1 MEEKTRMSRTMM
13 AYRLLDWQQPPQL
26 VETEI
31 PQPGHGEVR
40 VKVAGNGLCHS
51 DVIMPYIPRE
61 IAEPQGWRMPFTLG
75 HEIGG
80 HIDLLGEGVRH
91 FSVGDPVVLISPHSC
106 GTCWYCLRGLD
117 SACTES
123 GAGRGYGRDG
133 GLAPFVVA
141 TAAREVIKLRTLDPK
156 RAAPITDAGTT
167 SYHAVKRA
175 LPRLMP
181 GSTAVV
187 IGAGGLG
194 SFAVQYLRVLSP
206 AKVIAVDLNPARLAF
221 ARELGAHE
229 VLTGVSGST
238 AQDIR
243 ALTGGEGAHAVLDFV
258 GNDASIEAGVAALR
272 KAGVFALVGA
282 GGGTLQQPWGRALP
296 HEAEIFT
303 HQGGTISDTQEAIAL
318 ADAGLIRSEIDV
330 FPMSRVA
337 EAYEQLDRGELRG
350 RAVVT
355 PES

>member
-1 MEEKTRMSRTMM
+1 MM
-13 AYRLLDWQQPPQL
+13 AYRLLDWGQPPQL
-26 VETEI
+26 VETAV
-31 PQPGHGEVR
+31 PQAGPGEVR

-51 DVIMPYIPRE
+51 DVMMPYLPRE
-61 IAEPQGWRMPFTLG
+61 ISEPRGWRVPFTLG
-75 HEIGG
+75 HEVGG
-80 HIDLLGEGVRH
+80 HIDALGEGVRDL
-91 FSVGDPVVLISPHSC
+91 SIGDSVVLISPHSC

-117 SACTES
+117 SACSAS

-133 GLAPFVVA
+133 GLAPYVVA
-141 TAAREVIKLRTLDPK
+141 KAPREVIKLRTLDPK
-156 RAAPITDAGTT
+156 QAAPITDAGTT

-206 AKVIAVDLNPARLAF
+206 ARVVAVDLNPARLAI

-229 VLTGVSGST
+229 VLAGVSAST
-238 AQDIR
+238 TEDIR
-243 ALTGGEGAHAVLDFV
+243 TLTDGEGAQAVLDFV
-258 GNDASIEAGVAALR
+258 GIDASIAAGLAALR

-282 GGGTLQQPWGRALP
+282 GGGTLQQPWFYALP

-303 HQGGTISDTQEAIAL
+303 HQGGTISDTHEAIAL
-318 ADAGLIRSEIDV
+318 AEAGLVRSEIEV

-337 EAYEQLDRGELRG
+337 EAYEKLDRGELRG
-350 RAVVT
+350 RAVVV
-355 PES
+355 PEG

>member
-1 MEEKTRMSRTMM
+1 MNRTML
-13 AYRLLDWQQPPQL
+13 AYRLLDWGQAPRL
-26 VETEI
+26 VETEV

-51 DVIMPYIPRE
+51 DVIMPFIPRE
-61 IAEPQGWRMPFTLG
+61 IAAPQGWRMPFTLG

-80 HIDLLGEGVRH
+80 HIEQLGDGVGH
-91 FSVGDPVVLISPHSC
+91 LAIGDPVVLISPHSC
-106 GTCWYCLRGLD
+106 GTCWFCVRGLD
-117 SACTES
+117 SACIAS

-133 GLAPFVVA
+133 GLAPYVIA

-175 LPRLMP
+175 LPRLTP
-181 GSTAVV
+181 GGTAVV

-206 AKVIAVDLNPARLAF
+206 ARVVAVDVNPLRLAF

-229 VLTGVSGST
+229 ALSGVGDAT

-243 ALTGGEGAHAVLDFV
+243 VLTNGEGAQAVLDFV
-258 GNDASIEAGVAALR
+258 GVDATIEAGLAALR
-272 KAGVFALVGA
+272 KAGVYALVGA
-282 GGGTLQQPWGRALP
+282 GGGTLRQAWGRALP

-303 HQGGTISDTQEAIAL
+303 FQGGTIGDTQEAIAL
-318 ADAGLIRSEIDV
+318 AEAGLVRSEIDV

-337 EAYEQLDRGELRG
+337 EAYEKLERGELRG

-355 PES
+355 PDG